1 MKTKYKIWF
10 VLTSIN
16 VSFLTSV
23 FVYFLIWTIVMFASY
38 NEGTSF
44 PRYAFVPY
52 LIALFLG
59 LFPIFYSLLFGFKK
73 IFKKD
78 VFSKARRTILWLN
91 ISCLLYL
98 GMLLFVCFL
107 FFFTNWNL
115 LSFGIPTKNSLL
127 FYLLLLMVCSIH
139 PFASFIVFRKE

>member
-1 MKTKYKIWF
+1 MKERYKVWF

-16 VSFLTSV
+16 VSFLVSV
-23 FVYFLIWTIVMFASY
+23 FVYFLIWTIVMFASF

-44 PRYAFVPY
+44 PSYAFVPY

-59 LFPIFYSLLFGFKK
+59 LFPILYSLLFGFKK
-73 IFKKD
+73 IFKKGA
-78 VFSKARRTILWLN
+78 FQTARRTIFWLN

-98 GMLLFVCFL
+98 GTLLFICFL

-115 LSFGIPTKNSLL
+115 LSFGVPTRNALL
-127 FYLLLLMVCSIH
+127 SYLLILIVCSIH
-139 PFASFIVFRKE
+139 PFVSSLVFRKE